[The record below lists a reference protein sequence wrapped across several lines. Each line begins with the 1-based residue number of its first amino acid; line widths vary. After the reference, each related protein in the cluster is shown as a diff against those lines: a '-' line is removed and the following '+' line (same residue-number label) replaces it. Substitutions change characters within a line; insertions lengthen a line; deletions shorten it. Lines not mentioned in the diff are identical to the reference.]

1 MVKRLSLGEQ
11 FRANI
16 GRKIRYIGYRK
27 SLELVCLACDNV
39 VLGFDYYRRF
49 YNRTGNA
56 YTSFTGG
63 VFYNGKLMYEKSVG
77 DNEEK
82 PTMKSLKEG
91 QVYPLDYYYKGNPV
105 DKKHPYIGEVGK
117 GGQWGPNLI
126 YGRIGKFKPGGEWAL
141 MCVCPVE
148 YAKFNERIVE
158 TVYSTYEDVPFLLQI
173 GIAETNGTINFD
185 I

>member
-16 GRKIRYIGYRK
+16 GKKIRYIGYRK

-82 PTMKSLKEG
+82 PTMRSLKEG

-117 GGQWGPNLI
+117 GGQWGPTLGKWRMKRFRPKSSAEWNLV
-126 YGRIGKFKPGGEWAL
+126 FFL
-141 MCVCPVE
+141 PVE
-148 YAKFNERIVE
+148 YASYHGKILE
-158 TVYSTYEDVPFLLQI
+158 TLSAVRDDVPFII
-173 GIAETNGTINFD
+173 GSNIIFVRNTYV
-185 I
+185 